1 MNFIRRL
8 PFTLFMEATIIGVA
22 VANGAVLGELS
33 LASQLRWGFGLH
45 SLWEGRWYALFT
57 APFFVRNLRMFLGI
71 LLFIGYSVGVYE
83 WVAGARQAVL
93 LYWITNILGLLLAAV
108 LVVAPLYSAGMALG
122 KEWALRSDVGP
133 SAGGLGCIG
142 GWVSHLPDH
151 YRRWVFLAV
160 MVYLIGKLAFFPEL
174 FADAAHLITF
184 PLGFLAGRI
193 SRSGM
198 RAWF

>member
-1 MNFIRRL
+1 MHLIRRL
-8 PFTLFMEATIIGVA
+8 PFTIFMEVVIIGMA

-33 LASQLRWGFGLH
+33 PATQLRWGFGLH
-45 SLWEGRWYALFT
+45 SLWESRWYTLFT

-71 LLFIGYSVGVYE
+71 LLFMGYSVGVYE
-83 WVAGARQAVL
+83 WVASTRQAVF
-93 LYWITNILGLLLAAV
+93 LYWITNILGLVLAAA

-122 KEWALRSDVGP
+122 KEWALKSDVGP

-142 GWVSHLPDH
+142 GWVSHLSDR

-160 MVYLIGKLAFFPEL
+160 MVYLIGKLAFSPEL

-184 PLGFLAGRI
+184 PLGFLVGRI
-193 SRSGM
+193 N
-198 RAWF
+198 AKA